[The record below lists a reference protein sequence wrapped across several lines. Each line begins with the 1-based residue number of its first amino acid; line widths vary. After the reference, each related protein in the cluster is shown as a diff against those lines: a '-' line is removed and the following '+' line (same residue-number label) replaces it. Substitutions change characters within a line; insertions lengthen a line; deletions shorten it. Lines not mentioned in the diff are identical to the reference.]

1 MVRNAFK
8 QEAIGAGVVKS
19 GDLITIKFDV
29 KGALTQPGAV
39 FNVLLL
45 EKWSCSLKFSTL
57 LLVTNAW
64 TTLRHLHSRHFN

>member
-1 MVRNAFK
+1 VSAFK

-45 EKWSCSLKFSTL
+45 ERRRKWSFI
-57 LLVTNAW
+57 
-64 TTLRHLHSRHFN
+64 H

>member
-1 MVRNAFK
+1 MVLVILFK

-45 EKWSCSLKFSTL
+45 RRRKWSFTLKFSTL
-57 LLVTNAW
+57 LLQ
-64 TTLRHLHSRHFN
+64 

>member
-1 MVRNAFK
+1 MVLVILK

-39 FNVLLL
+39 FNVLLFL
-45 EKWSCSLKFSTL
+45 EKAQMELHSLKFSTL
-57 LLVTNAW
+57 LLQ
-64 TTLRHLHSRHFN
+64 